1 MKYKISIFITALLML
16 AVSAQAQFSQFG
28 AKAGLNL
35 SNMTIDGSNDR
46 NLRTGFHVGVFNRT
60 GISEFFSIQPEL
72 LYTTKGFTNNYDVAV
87 AEGDVNFNLNYLEI
101 PINLVYHLA
110 EDFSFQLGPYVSY
123 LLSAKVDTNNELLGF
138 FDFDTD
144 SNIDRDNFKK
154 FDFGVTAGLEFQL
167 EPILLGFK
175 YNLGLVN
182 VAQDNLPEAFLGEK
196 SKNTVIQIYAG
207 ILF

>member
-1 MKYKISIFITALLML
+1 MKYKISIFLTALFLI
-16 AVSAQAQFSQFG
+16 SASAHAQMSQFG

-46 NLRTGFHVGVFNRT
+46 NLRTGFHAGVFTRM

-87 AEGDVNFNLNYLEI
+87 AEGEVDFNLNYLEI
-101 PINLVYHLA
+101 PINVVYHLA
-110 EDFSFQLGPYVSY
+110 EDFSFQFGPYVSY
-123 LLSAKVDTNNELLGF
+123 LLTANVETNNELLNL

-144 SNIDRDNFKK
+144 SDIDRDNFKS

-167 EPILLGFK
+167 DPILLGFK
-175 YNLGLVN
+175 YNLGLMN
-182 VAQDNLPEAFLGEK
+182 VAEDTLPGELLGDK